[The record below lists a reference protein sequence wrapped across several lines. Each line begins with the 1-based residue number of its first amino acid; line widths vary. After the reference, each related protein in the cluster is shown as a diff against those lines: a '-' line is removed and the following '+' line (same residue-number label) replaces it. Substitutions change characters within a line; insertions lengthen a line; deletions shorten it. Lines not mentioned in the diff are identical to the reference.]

1 MYANYT
7 ALEDVFLLA
16 RSLAYQQFWTQ
27 QREYFTDE
35 IARQYLLFGNLEHD
49 HTFRKTFRKVTGVSI
64 SDFLELSIVLCSKE
78 LTDKEAYLSESYFA
92 TIEGKYDTDTVPVFL
107 NSISQTVLDARE
119 WLQREYERHS
129 RTVQGGRV

>member
-1 MYANYT
+1 M
-7 ALEDVFLLA
+7 
-16 RSLAYQQFWTQ
+16 
-27 QREYFTDE
+27 
-35 IARQYLLFGNLEHD
+35 EHD

-119 WLQREYERHS
+119 WLQREYEDIPERY
-129 RTVQGGRV
+129 RAVEYEYF